1 VTSAAE
7 AGLPSQRGAAIYGTN
22 FCCPFLPMKKTV
34 LDQIPE
40 HIRALAGYVPGKSMR
55 RAQKESGMR
64 MIKLA
69 SNENPFGPSPM
80 AIEAIRAAAAEVN
93 LYPDNDAVE
102 LRAVLAARHQLSP
115 EQVFLADGSLGI
127 LDVLARTLLAPGTN
141 CVSSERSF
149 ISYPLVTRTTGACYI
164 QAPMRN
170 DSYDL
175 DAIAAAVNEQTR
187 VVVLANPNNPTGTM
201 FDADQTEA
209 FLRRVPE
216 SVLVVL
222 DEAYSDFAE
231 YFARQRG
238 QVYSRSFDYVRDHRP
253 NVLVLR
259 TFSKAHGLAGIRLG
273 YACGDPELLRY
284 FAKVRNSFSV
294 SVPAEAAG
302 LAALRDEAHIRKTVE
317 NNAAGASWL
326 MERFTELG
334 IRAIPTSANFIYF
347 NVEDDG
353 NDFARRMQ
361 AEGVIV
367 RSLVPWGI
375 PDAIRVSIGTPEENE
390 TFIRALKKVMSAAVS
405 SK

>member
-1 VTSAAE
+1 
-7 AGLPSQRGAAIYGTN
+7 
-22 FCCPFLPMKKTV
+22 MKKTV

-40 HIRALAGYVPGKSMR
+40 HIRALAGYVPGKPMR
-55 RAQKESGMR
+55 QAQKESGIR
-64 MIKLA
+64 MIKMA
-69 SNENPFGPSPM
+69 SNENPFGPSPL

-93 LYPDNDAVE
+93 LYPDNDAGE
-102 LRAVLAARHQLSP
+102 LRAVLAARHRLSP
-115 EQVFLADGSLGI
+115 EQVFIADGSLGI
-127 LDVLARTLLAPGTN
+127 LDVLARTLLVPGTN

-149 ISYPLVTRTTGACYI
+149 ISYPLVTRTTGACYV
-164 QAPMRN
+164 QAPMRH
-170 DSYDL
+170 DAYDL
-175 DAIAAAVNEQTR
+175 EAIAAAVNEQTR

-201 FDADQTEA
+201 FDADQAEA

-238 QVYSRSFDYVRDHRP
+238 QVYSRSFDYVRDRRQ

-259 TFSKAHGLAGIRLG
+259 TFSKAHGLAGVRLG

-284 FAKVRNSFSV
+284 FAKVRNSFSI
-294 SVPAEAAG
+294 SVTAEAAG

-326 MERFTELG
+326 MERFAELG
-334 IRAIPTSANFIYF
+334 IRAIPTSANFIHF
-347 NVEDDG
+347 NIEDNG

-367 RSLVPWGI
+367 RSLVPWGT
-375 PDAIRVSIGTPEENE
+375 PNAIRVSIGTPEENE
-390 TFIRALKKVMSAAVS
+390 AFIHAVKKVMSTAVS